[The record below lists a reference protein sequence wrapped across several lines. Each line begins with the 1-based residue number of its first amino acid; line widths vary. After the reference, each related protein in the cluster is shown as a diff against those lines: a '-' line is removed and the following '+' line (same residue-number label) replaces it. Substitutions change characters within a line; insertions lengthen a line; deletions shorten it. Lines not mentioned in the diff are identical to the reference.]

1 MNAGFAHV
9 GVSTHDMEAT
19 INFYC
24 DILGCRRVADERIEI
39 GKGGVIRQVSLDVG
53 DSQYI
58 VFMEAKGVDGISE
71 DYDTSINRTLGV
83 PPGMYHYAFR
93 IASMGELMDKA
104 KTIASHGVTVSEVTD
119 IGNAKAIF
127 LQDPNGL
134 QLELAVKLRDFDES
148 DIGRVSRAEV
158 AESD

>member
-19 INFYC
+19 IHFYC
-24 DILGCRRVADERIEI
+24 DVLGCRRVADERIEV
-39 GKGGVIRQVSLDVG
+39 GDAGVIRQVSFDVG
-53 DSQYI
+53 EGQYF
-58 VFMEAKGVDGISE
+58 VFMEAKGVDGIS
-71 DYDTSINRTLGV
+71 DSYDTSINHALGV
-83 PPGMYHYAFR
+83 PPGMYHYALKVASLDNLMTKAEA
-93 IASMGELMDKA
+93 IARHG
-104 KTIASHGVTVSEVTD
+104 IAVSEVTD
-119 IGNAKAIF
+119 LGNAKAVF

-148 DIGRVSRAEV
+148 DIGRVSRGKV